1 MYKTNYYV
9 LFLKPIV
16 IVLGSVNAYKTTHI
30 YALSRVLNKHRNIVY
45 STTLK
50 KIFAF
55 AKLAVFL
62 IPHSNASI
70 LRILIG
76 LDLLFNSVRLPIL
89 AYFETI
95 ILPLLKRRKTVLV
108 EEYLPGLLVDYIVNG
123 MVHNIMTAI
132 GLALKILYI
141 NLLYLFALHGLTRF
155 NLVYLYC
162 DKDMLSKRWIKKGDF
177 TRK

>member
-1 MYKTNYYV
+1 
-9 LFLKPIV
+9 
-16 IVLGSVNAYKTTHI
+16 
-30 YALSRVLNKHRNIVY
+30 
-45 STTLK
+45 
-50 KIFAF
+50 
-55 AKLAVFL
+55 
-62 IPHSNASI
+62 
-70 LRILIG
+70 
-76 LDLLFNSVRLPIL
+76 
-89 AYFETI
+89 
-95 ILPLLKRRKTVLV
+95 VLV